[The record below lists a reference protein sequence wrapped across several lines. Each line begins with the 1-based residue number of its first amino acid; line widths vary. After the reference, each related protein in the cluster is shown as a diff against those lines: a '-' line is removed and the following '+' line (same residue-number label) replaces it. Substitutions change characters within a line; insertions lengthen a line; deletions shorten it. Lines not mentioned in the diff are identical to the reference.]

1 MSSGFRAAASSAKC
15 SLFAAT
21 TGMPNASKSSPF
33 LQVNRHAFLKLGN
46 NVARFHFEYMDV
58 PQTTPAFLPRK
69 VEDDELPFDPLTLV
83 PKASPEVKPALD
95 LEAAVP
101 PSTDAKTIAPPEEP
115 QPVVVKNDED
125 KKEPHE
131 PTQPEVAASDPDPD
145 GPEEGQEEEMPV
157 AEPQPMR
164 I

>member
-1 MSSGFRAAASSAKC
+1 MHTENPAR
-15 SLFAAT
+15 
-21 TGMPNASKSSPF
+21 
-33 LQVNRHAFLKLGN
+33 RN

-95 LEAAVP
+95 LEAALP
-101 PSTDAKTIAPPEEP
+101 PSPKAKTTAPPIEP
-115 QPVVVKNDED
+115 QGAVVKKDEN
-125 KKEPHE
+125 KPEPHE
-131 PTQPEVAASDPDPD
+131 PMQPEVAASSPDPD
-145 GPEEGQEEEMPV
+145 GLPDEQEKDIPV

>member
-1 MSSGFRAAASSAKC
+1 MDSEISGRE
-15 SLFAAT
+15 
-21 TGMPNASKSSPF
+21 
-33 LQVNRHAFLKLGN
+33 NRHAFLKLGN

-69 VEDDELPFDPLTLV
+69 VEGDELRFDPLTLV

-95 LEAAVP
+95 LEAALP
-101 PSTDAKTIAPPEEP
+101 PSPEAKATAPPVEP
-115 QPVVVKNDED
+115 QTAAVKNYED
-125 KKEPHE
+125 NQQPYE
-131 PTQPEVAASDPDPD
+131 PTQPEVTAIGPDPD
-145 GPEEGQEEEMPV
+145 GPEDKQEENIPV